1 MSVTIPEGYTVAWL
15 LRSMN
20 VIRSVTLNGHTY
32 NDVVCSIDYRLR
44 VMNQY
49 KRGVALDG
57 IVEVI
62 LDADTTPETFTEFSS
77 LTKDQGTAWFEA
89 ALGESAKNQLLSRAI
104 NTLQNPDYE
113 YRAQSPWY
121 VQDPMPGN

>member
-1 MSVTIPEGYTVAWL
+1 MSVTVPEGYTVAWL

-20 VIRSVTLNGHTY
+20 IIRSVTLNENTY

-57 IVEVI
+57 VIEII
-62 LDADTTPETFTEFSS
+62 LDPSTTPETFTAFSS
-77 LTKDQGTAWFEA
+77 LTKEQGTAWFEA
-89 ALGESAKNQLLSRAI
+89 ALGESAKNQLLTRAI
-104 NTLQNPDYE
+104 NILQNPDYE
-113 YRAQSPWY
+113 YRAQSPWF

>member
-1 MSVTIPEGYTVAWL
+1 
-15 LRSMN
+15 
-20 VIRSVTLNGHTY
+20 
-32 NDVVCSIDYRLR
+32 
-44 VMNQY
+44 MNQY

-77 LTKDQGTAWFEA
+77 LTKDQGTAWFEV
-89 ALGESAKNQLLSRAI
+89 ALGKSAKNQLLSRAI